1 MSPVDGDLVELG
13 RQLRSLAEAFEALA
27 SSDET
32 PEVRAV
38 LDTAPALL
46 RAVQKTVGKTDFD
59 CDTVLSNLVEA
70 VVVLDSDGLTLECN
84 RSAERVLDCSA
95 EELIGS
101 SVSEIFGQAVREDG
115 GRLSSRDRPW
125 AKALEGRGPQT
136 GEVMGVPR
144 ADGSMVWISVNSVPL
159 TREGAETPY
168 GVLM

>member
-1 MSPVDGDLVELG
+1 MSPVEGDLVGLG
-13 RQLRSLAEAFEALA
+13 RQLRSVAEAFEALA

-70 VVVLDSDGLTLECN
+70 VVVLDSGGLTLECN

-101 SVSEIFGQAVREDG
+101 SVSEIFGRAVREDG
-115 GRLSSRDRPW
+115 GRPSTGVTPSKVMTGGVTSAVTLTVRLTW
-125 AKALEGRGPQT
+125 AAGFP
-136 GEVMGVPR
+136 
-144 ADGSMVWISVNSVPL
+144 AASL
-159 TREGAETPY
+159 TS
-168 GVLM
+168 